1 MTAPPPDDVRDVDPA
16 DGSHRARRGVVGAL
30 VLATVVVVIARLWG
44 QHVEWVLSEGRAN
57 IGAAPFFGRWNVEWR
72 WWTLAAVAVGVAGV
86 RWGPRFAATWS
97 WGRVLIGAWALHAA
111 WAVSLAASVGLH
123 RLARPL
129 VTRFEYFVAIDQVD
143 EAGGVLDY
151 LSTYV
156 ETLPEAPLHVTS
168 HPPGMVLFYWL
179 LDRIGLSGPGWAAVA
194 VLGLGTSTVVAVLV
208 ALRATAGEAL
218 ARRAAPIV
226 ALTPSVIWVA
236 SSADAVF
243 AAVAAWG
250 AALIVL
256 AAHRERSW
264 RVAAAGGGVLCLGLF
279 FSYGITL
286 MLLLPAAVV
295 VVRRR
300 WDVAAVASG
309 AALAVTALFTVAG
322 FWWFEGLWETHEFY
336 RQSSAEFRPY
346 TYSLVGNA
354 GVLVLSLGTAGVA
367 GLGALAATRRRH
379 PGLGLLVAPVAAAV
393 IGAALSGLSTAETER
408 IWLPFVPWLA
418 VAGAALPPRSVR
430 PLLAGSV
437 IIGVVL
443 QTWLRTPW

>member
-1 MTAPPPDDVRDVDPA
+1 MIVALAVGTILF
-16 DGSHRARRGVVGAL
+16 VV
-30 VLATVVVVIARLWG
+30 ARLWG
-44 QHVEWVLSEGRAN
+44 QHVEWILSEGRAN

-72 WWTLAAVAVGVAGV
+72 WWTLAAAAIGAVGVWAA
-86 RWGPRFAATWS
+86 PRAASTWS
-97 WGRVLIGAWALHAA
+97 WGRVLVGTWVLHLA

-129 VTRFEYFVAIDQVD
+129 VTRFEYFAAIDQVD

-151 LSTYV
+151 LSSYV
-156 ETLPEAPLHVTS
+156 ATLPEAPLHVTS

-194 VLGLGTSTVVAVLV
+194 VLGLGTTTVVAVLV
-208 ALRATAGEAL
+208 ALRATAGEAM

-243 AAVAAWG
+243 AAIAAWG
-250 AALIVL
+250 VTLIVL
-256 AAHRERSW
+256 AAHRERS
-264 RVAAAGGGVLCLGLF
+264 RRLAVAGGVVACLGLF
-279 FSYGITL
+279 FSYGLVL
-286 MLLLPAAVV
+286 MLLVPATAV

-300 WDVAAVASG
+300 FDVAAWSSAT
-309 AALAVTALFTVAG
+309 ALVVTALFTVAG
-322 FWWFEGLWETHEFY
+322 FWWFEGLFETHEFY

-346 TYSLVGNA
+346 SYSLVGNA
-354 GVLVLSLGTAGVA
+354 GVLVLSLGAAGVA
-367 GLGALAATRRRH
+367 GLGALVATWRRH
-379 PGLGLLVAPVAAAV
+379 RGVVMLVAPVFAAV
-393 IGAALSGLSTAETER
+393 TAASLSGLSTAETER

-418 VAGAALPPRSVR
+418 LAGAALPARYVR
-430 PLLAGSV
+430 PLLGVSV
-437 IIGVVL
+437 VIGVVL